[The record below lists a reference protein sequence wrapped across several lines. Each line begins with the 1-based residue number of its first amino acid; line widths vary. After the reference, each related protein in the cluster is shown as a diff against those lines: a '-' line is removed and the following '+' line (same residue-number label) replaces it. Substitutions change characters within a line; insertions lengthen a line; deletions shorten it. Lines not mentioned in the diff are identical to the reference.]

1 MQPSAQK
8 RFPTPCSRVF
18 WQLLVKGPSIYDVH
32 MEGGQTQVDA
42 CGRGSQ
48 APCERTPRKLKST
61 DIILSSSHAK
71 KLAPFYQ
78 NFILAE

>member
-18 WQLLVKGPSIYDVH
+18 RQLNVKGPSIYDVH
-32 MEGGQTQVDA
+32 MEGVRLRWTHADG
-42 CGRGSQ
+42 GSQ
-48 APCERTPRKLKST
+48 APCEHTPRKLKST